1 MANLVI
7 TRPVGQSMGLMQLL
21 AERVPQLHLLHLPLL
36 SIVPNENEA
45 EGKRL
50 SDLVESVDL
59 AVFVSPNAI
68 ECGMRLL
75 AKDWPIRL
83 PLAVVGGGS
92 VQALTHRGITAE
104 HGYILHCPKDPK
116 NWDSEGLWAELNQ
129 LSPSWKNKKILF
141 IKGSGGREWLAE
153 HFLTAGA
160 QIYSVNTYRRIP
172 LAKESLIWKDLRD
185 LQAIDSACLIT
196 SSEAARYFSE
206 FLQGVDWGVSW
217 KNEATIICSHE
228 RILDALKE
236 EGFKKVELCSAGDNN
251 LALASENWFNTLNK

>member
-7 TRPVGQSMGLMQLL
+7 TRPVGQSIGLMQLL
-21 AERVPQLHLLHLPLL
+21 AERMPQLHLLHLPLL
-36 SIVPNENEA
+36 SIVPSENEA

-50 SDLVESVDL
+50 RDLVESVDL
-59 AVFVSPNAI
+59 AIFVSPNAI

-75 AKDWPIRL
+75 AKDWPISL

-92 VQALTHRGITAE
+92 AEVLKHRGITAE
-104 HGYILHCPKDPK
+104 HGYTLHFPKDPK

-129 LSPSWKNKKILF
+129 WSPSWHNKKILF
-141 IKGSGGREWLAE
+141 VKGSGGREWLAE

-172 LAKESLIWKDLRD
+172 LAKEAQAWKDLKE
-185 LQAIDSACLIT
+185 LEALSSACLIT
-196 SSEAARYFSE
+196 SSEGARYFSE
-206 FLQGVDWGVSW
+206 FLEQVDWGAAW
-217 KNEATIICSHE
+217 KNEATMICPHE
-228 RILDALKE
+228 RILDVLKE
-236 EGFKKVELCSAGDNN
+236 EGFKRVELCSAGDNN

>member
-7 TRPVGQSMGLMQLL
+7 TRPIGQSMGLLKLL
-21 AERVPQLHLLHLPLL
+21 SQQMPQLHLMHLPLL
-36 SIVPNENEA
+36 SIVPNENEL

-50 SDLVESVDL
+50 RDLVESVDL
-59 AVFVSPNAI
+59 AIFVSPNAI

-92 VQALTHRGITAE
+92 AETLKHRGITAE
-104 HGYILHCPKDPK
+104 HGYTVYCPKDPK

-129 LSPSWKNKKILF
+129 LPQDWKSKKILF
-141 IKGSGGREWLAE
+141 VKGAGGREWLAE
-153 HFLTAGA
+153 HFLDAGA

-172 LAKESLIWKDLRD
+172 LSKDSPVWAD
-185 LQAIDSACLIT
+185 LKDMEAAHSACLMT
-196 SSEAARYFSE
+196 SSESVRCFSE
-206 FLQGVDWGVSW
+206 FLDGVVWGAFW
-217 KNEATIICSHE
+217 KNEATMICSHE
-228 RILDALKE
+228 RILETSKQ